1 MSAKLLRALDF
12 AAEHHSA
19 QRRKGPGGAP
29 YVNHLIEVAA
39 LLANVAEIG
48 DEDVLVSAV
57 LHDVVEDTS
66 ISLEEVGQ
74 LFGQRVE
81 QVVGKL
87 TDDKALPKEERKRL
101 VLEQLVHADESTKV
115 VKLADLC
122 SNIRSFPVDWP
133 AERRRDYLEW
143 SRRAAALCAGISRP
157 LDALYQERWT
167 AAAATL
173 RE

>member
-1 MSAKLLRALDF
+1 MSAKLLKALDF

-19 QRRKGPGGAP
+19 QRRKGPDGAP

-39 LLANVAEIG
+39 LLANVAAIG

-66 ISLEEVGQ
+66 ISLEEVGR

-81 QVVGKL
+81 QIVGSL
-87 TDDKALPKEERKRL
+87 TDDKALPKDERKRL
-101 VLEQLVHADESTKV
+101 VLERLVQANESTKV

-122 SNIRSFPVDWP
+122 SNIRSFPLDWP
-133 AERRRDYLEW
+133 AQRRRDYLEW
-143 SRRAAALCAGISRP
+143 SGRAAALCAGVSRP
-157 LDALYQERWT
+157 LDDLYQERWT